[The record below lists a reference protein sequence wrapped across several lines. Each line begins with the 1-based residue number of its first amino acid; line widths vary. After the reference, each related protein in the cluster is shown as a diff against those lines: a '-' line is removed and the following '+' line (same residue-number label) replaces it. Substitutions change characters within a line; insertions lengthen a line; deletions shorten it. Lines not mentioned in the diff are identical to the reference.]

1 MDLSLANLQPNISFK
16 TSRSGGKGG
25 QNVNKVST
33 KVELN
38 FDFEAS
44 FVFSEEQKALL
55 REKFKNRMTSSG
67 EIQILSEVER
77 SQLLNKEKAIEKLL
91 ILLKNALSVQKKR
104 KATKPGRSAKEK
116 RLKEKQ
122 LQAMKKL
129 NRKKDW

>member
-1 MDLSLANLQPNISFK
+1 
-16 TSRSGGKGG
+16 
-25 QNVNKVST
+25 
-33 KVELN
+33 
-38 FDFEAS
+38 
-44 FVFSEEQKALL
+44 
-55 REKFKNRMTSSG
+55 MTSSG

-104 KATKPGRSAKEK
+104 KATKPGMSAKEK